1 MKQVYGLCKAD
12 WKSRETFIF
21 LSFSFSA
28 LVDATY
34 NNRVQKM
41 LWHNCVFYMS
51 VQ

>member
-1 MKQVYGLCKAD
+1 MDFVKQTGKAE
-12 WKSRETFIF
+12 KLIF

-41 LWHNCVFYMS
+41 LWDNCVFYMS